1 MITHLLVPGL
11 TQNAGLPTPFAAPA
25 NLGERQAQVL
35 SHAIVAELLGLSDAR
50 LVGGVSLIFAPYL
63 RRTSPSLRY
72 ALPRPDERSVR

>member
-11 TQNAGLPTPFAAPA
+11 TQNTGLPTPFAAPA

-35 SHAIVAELLGLSDAR
+35 GHTVMAKLLGLSDAR
-50 LVGGVSLIFAPYL
+50 LVGGASLIFAPYL